1 MIFHLQHSAICSPD
15 KLYRN
20 CIDVRIQRQR
30 IFRQLRARLRRHLRQ
45 QKRLRQFDRQPPVPA
60 GDEVALPEKYVA
72 KIDIEKRFDRID
84 ATLNAIWGELKQ
96 KADK

>member
-1 MIFHLQHSAICSPD
+1 MMDAQIVLNWFFGAAMAVGGWYCKTIWDAID
-15 KLYRN
+15 
-20 CIDVRIQRQR
+20 
-30 IFRQLRARLRRHLRQ
+30 RL
-45 QKRLRQFDRQPPVPA
+45 KRDIK
-60 GDEVALPEKYVA
+60 DIEVALPEKYVA